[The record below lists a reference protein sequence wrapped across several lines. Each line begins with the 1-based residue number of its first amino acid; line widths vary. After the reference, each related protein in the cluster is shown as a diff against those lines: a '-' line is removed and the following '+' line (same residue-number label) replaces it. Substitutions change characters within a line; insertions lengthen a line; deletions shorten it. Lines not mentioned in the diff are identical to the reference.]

1 MSSIR
6 GDSIRSKVSDSY
18 EKTAGYLLFDMTE
31 AVGLE
36 LDEMDG
42 NLINVQNMFDVNNLT
57 GDDLTRFVYQRKG
70 VARKAPGYASGIVT
84 VTGTGTVEIGDLFE
98 TENGVQFAASETV
111 SIAGSGDVPV
121 IAVVAGASGNVGT
134 GAVNDMPVT
143 ISGISAVTNS
153 APITGGYDAETD
165 EDLRERYYEAIRT
178 PASNGNK
185 ASYKIW
191 AKSITGVGDAKVF
204 PLAKGTGTVD
214 VVIIDADMTP
224 ADASLVNEVQNYI
237 DPGSSGRGDGIAP
250 IGATCYVSSATGLSI
265 NVSASITLSSSASS
279 STVETA
285 IKEAITNYL
294 ANIAFDSSIVSAAQV
309 GNVILDVPG
318 VQDYEN
324 LKLNSATGNVTVG
337 EREVAVIGTVTFT
350 YA

>member
-1 MSSIR
+1 MSSVR
-6 GDSIRSKVSDSY
+6 GDSIRSRVSDSY

-31 AVGLE
+31 AMGLE

-70 VARKAPGYASGIVT
+70 VTRKAPGYASGVVT

-111 SIAGSGDVPV
+111 SITGSGDVPV

-191 AKSITGVGDAKVF
+191 AKSATGVGDAKVF
-204 PLAKGTGTVD
+204 PLAQGTGTVD

-224 ADASLVNEVQNYI
+224 ADTSLVNEVQNYI

-250 IGATCYVSSATGLSI
+250 IGATCYVSSATGLDI
-265 NVSASITLSSSASS
+265 NVSASITLSASASS

-324 LKLNSATGNVTVG
+324 LKLNGATGNVTVG

>member
-1 MSSIR
+1 MSSVR

-42 NLINVQNMFDVNNLT
+42 NLINVQNLFNVDNLT

-70 VARKAPGYASGIVT
+70 VTRKAPGYASGVVT

-111 SIAGSGDVPV
+111 SIASSGDVPV

-143 ISGISAVTNS
+143 ISGISSVTNS
-153 APITGGYDAETD
+153 DPITGGYDAETD

-204 PLAKGTGTVD
+204 PLAQGTGTVD
-214 VVIIDADMTP
+214 VVIINADMTP
-224 ADASLVNEVQNYI
+224 ADTSLVNEVQNYI

-294 ANIAFDSSIVSAAQV
+294 ASIAFDSSIVSAAQV

>member
-204 PLAKGTGTVD
+204 PLAQGTGTVD

-224 ADASLVNEVQNYI
+224 ADTSLVNEVQNYI

-294 ANIAFDSSIVSAAQV
+294 ANIAFDSLIVSVAQV

>member
-42 NLINVQNMFDVNNLT
+42 NLINVQNLFNVDNLT

-70 VARKAPGYASGIVT
+70 VTRKAPGYASGVVT

-98 TENGVQFAASETV
+98 TGNGVQFAASETV

-165 EDLRERYYEAIRT
+165 KDLRERYYEAIRT

-204 PLAKGTGTVD
+204 PLAQGTGTVD

-224 ADASLVNEVQNYI
+224 ADTSLVNEVQNYI